1 MSCFTGDYVVEK
13 ENFRKA
19 ETELTGIKIILCHK

>member
-1 MSCFTGDYVVEK
+1 MLYFTDDYVVKK

-19 ETELTGIKIILCHK
+19 ETELTGVKIILCHK

>member
-1 MSCFTGDYVVEK
+1 MPCFTDDYAVKK

-19 ETELTGIKIILCHK
+19 ETELTGVKIILYHE

>member
-1 MSCFTGDYVVEK
+1 MPCFTNDYAVKK
-13 ENFRKA
+13 ENFHKA

>member
-1 MSCFTGDYVVEK
+1 MACFTDDYAVK
-13 ENFRKA
+13 KGNFRKA

>member
-1 MSCFTGDYVVEK
+1 MPCFTDDYAVKK
-13 ENFRKA
+13 ENFCKA